1 MEKENQLKNDVEKA
15 QLYDDDGRVKRTGTV
30 LTTSSHII
38 TAVVGSGVLSLA
50 WAMAQLG
57 WIFGPLVMIFFS
69 LVTLY
74 SSFLLAD
81 CYRSGDPVSGK
92 RNYTFMEAVH
102 SILGGYYNLLC
113 GICQYANLY
122 GTAIGY
128 TIGSSIS
135 MMAIRRSDCFHENGK
150 NATCRFSSNPYMIS
164 FGIIQIIF
172 SQIPHFHKIWWL
184 SILAAIMSFTYAL
197 IGLALGIATVVENG
211 KAYGSITGL
220 SLETVT
226 ETEKLW
232 GIFQG
237 LGNIAFAYSYAQ
249 ILIEI
254 QISLEN
260 SVCHRYDIDSNVGSI
275 LQ

>member
-30 LTTSSHII
+30 LTASSHII

-69 LVTLY
+69 LVTMY

-81 CYRSGDPVSGK
+81 CYRSGDPISGM

-102 SILGGYYNLLC
+102 SILGGYYSLVC
-113 GICQYANLY
+113 GICQYSNLY

-128 TIGSSIS
+128 TIAAAIS
-135 MMAIRRSDCFHENGK
+135 MMAIKRLDCLHTLGEN
-150 NATCRFSSNPYMIS
+150 ASCQSSSNPYMIT

-172 SQIPHFHKIWWL
+172 SQIPDFHKIWWL
-184 SILAAIMSFTYAL
+184 SILAAIMSFTYSL
-197 IGLALGIATVVENG
+197 IGLALGIAKVAENG
-211 KAYGSITGL
+211 KVHGSLTGL
-220 SLETVT
+220 SLRTVT
-226 ETEKLW
+226 KTEKIW

-237 LGNIAFAYSYAQ
+237 LGNIAFAYSYSQ

-254 QISLEN
+254 QEHSASGL
-260 SVCHRYDIDSNVGSI
+260 
-275 LQ
+275 